1 MQQTSAYYSFATDAE
16 ADARYAALVDQSATQ
31 TSAILL
37 AGEIASDLGMTHR
50 DALDGLCK
58 VSNNLLHLL
67 ASPEGWVALSDIV
80 ASISGLE
87 PVHRLPTRH

>member
-1 MQQTSAYYSFATDAE
+1 MQQTAPGYSIETEAE
-16 ADARYAALVDQSATQ
+16 ADARYAVLVDQAAIQ

-67 ASPEGWVALSDIV
+67 ASPEGWVALSEIV

-87 PVHRLPTRH
+87 PVRRLPTRH